1 MKNKITL
8 AALAV
13 LVTTASAFTIRNES
27 VSPAAVIAASTAGN
41 AAFRDGLYMGKFAS
55 QNGDQ
60 YLAATGRWARAE
72 DRASFAAG
80 YDQGYK
86 ANATISAAK

>member
-27 VSPAAVIAASTAGN
+27 HSPAAAITAGN

-55 QNGDQ
+55 DKGDQ
-60 YLAATGRWARAE
+60 YLAATGRWARVE
-72 DRASFAAG
+72 DRASFAS
-80 YDQGYK
+80 GYK
-86 ANATISAAK
+86 RGYNANATTSAAK

>member
-13 LVTTASAFTIRNES
+13 LVTTASAFTLRNENI
-27 VSPAAVIAASTAGN
+27 SPAAISSASTAGN
-41 AAFRDGLYMGKFAS
+41 AAFRDGLYMGKLAS

-60 YLAATGRWARAE
+60 YLAATGRWARAQ